1 MHTRATQTFSN
12 VVPTSSDTNI
22 LPRGLSL
29 LALCLWYYNGF
40 NSVTAAAHQHKQV
53 AKECRNTSVTSWL
66 LVMSE
71 AYQEEDAVV
80 QLALHLC
87 CCSDA
92 ESHSSLGH
100 NNRQPLHLVV
110 WEVIPSKA
118 GREALRHSARA
129 QEAVHDVKATQA
141 ASAAAVTAGVS
152 PQAVIKQTHLPVTP
166 SPCQKCCLQVHL
178 EISERA
184 DVWQRCCRKNCY
196 KATRVS
202 YWKLANKIK
211 FLM

>member
-1 MHTRATQTFSN
+1 MHTKATQTFSN

-53 AKECRNTSVTSWL
+53 PKECRNTSVTSWL

-80 QLALHLC
+80 QIALHLC

-118 GREALRHSARA
+118 GREALRRSARA

-141 ASAAAVTAGVS
+141 ASAAAAVTAGVS

-184 DVWQRCCRKNCY
+184 DVWHRCRRKV
-196 KATRVS
+196 A
-202 YWKLANKIK
+202 IK
-211 FLM
+211 QAAFHTEK

>member
-53 AKECRNTSVTSWL
+53 PKECRNTSVTSWL

-80 QLALHLC
+80 QIALHLC

-118 GREALRHSARA
+118 GREALRRSARA
-129 QEAVHDVKATQA
+129 QCTMSKPHKPLQLLLLSRRACPRKLSSNKPTSRLHRARVKNAAFRYTSKYPRELTFDIAVV
-141 ASAAAVTAGVS
+141 
-152 PQAVIKQTHLPVTP
+152 
-166 SPCQKCCLQVHL
+166 
-178 EISERA
+178 E
-184 DVWQRCCRKNCY
+184 
-196 KATRVS
+196 
-202 YWKLANKIK
+202 KL
-211 FLM
+211 L